1 MAEVI
6 VGSEQRDI
14 PASDFPHSSQQ
25 IVDVAADLLSK
36 CFELESLNLE
46 REGGQRSSEGIED
59 RVDAAAYLLHRFFEA
74 GLFSCEAS
82 NHETQRSTGPHE
94 VSENPPTKDT
104 TAMGTEPRGTGDV
117 LASGA
122 GNIWYNKALQ
132 QIADVAADLL
142 HKCFELLD
150 SVSPN
155 QTLRENQGNS
165 VPHGE
170 QEGNGN
176 IPPRETKLAKCYEA
190 LQHIADIAADVLYRC
205 FVLLDLQSSH
215 QEKEENQESSPPL
228 KVGDRRQNITL
239 IPDEVLD

>member
-1 MAEVI
+1 ML
-6 VGSEQRDI
+6 
-14 PASDFPHSSQQ
+14 
-25 IVDVAADLLSK
+25 AADLLFK

-46 REGGQRSSEGIED
+46 RKEDVRSSEGIED
-59 RVDAAAYLLHRFFEA
+59 RVDAATNLLHRYFETR
-74 GLFSCEAS
+74 LVSCEAS
-82 NHETQRSTGPHE
+82 NHETRRSSDPYE
-94 VSENPPTKDT
+94 VSENPPIKNTI
-104 TAMGTEPRGTGDV
+104 AMGTEPRGTGDV
-117 LASGA
+117 LARA
-122 GNIWYNKALQ
+122 TGNIWYNKALQ

-170 QEGNGN
+170 QGGNGN
-176 IPPRETKLAKCYEA
+176 IPARECKLAKCYEA

-205 FVLLDLQSSH
+205 FVLLDLQSLH
-215 QEKEENQESSPPL
+215 QEKEEHQESSPPL